1 MVMVFLAVFCAFVTE
16 GGPFFFLIQYAEFL
30 KIIGASIGA
39 LLILAPGTLLGRI
52 LNRMT
57 RAFQGSKINSRLHLN
72 LLKLMKEGE
81 KSSHGSHGGALKVAD
96 ADFVTAMMALFIVL
110 WTIGQSKQ
118 AQKHIANYFR
128 DPGALN
134 EEMHSGAL
142 SGGLVPVHNPSMSKV
157 GVLPENQTSE
167 LMSLTKE
174 GKKLEQMIASMP
186 EFRKFTNQ
194 IKITVS
200 KKGPRIELI
209 ENSEGL
215 FFDVGS
221 AALKPETVVLLKM
234 IAKELSTLPNQIIIE
249 GYTDARPYVRTDYT
263 NWELSTDRANAAR
276 RVMQDG
282 GLRKKQIL
290 EVCGYDDRRLRDPDH
305 PSDYLNHR
313 LSIPV
318 TSIISDTSRI
328 IEQIDTV
335 KIGGQ

>member
-1 MVMVFLAVFCAFVTE
+1 MSAAN
-16 GGPFFFLIQYAEFL
+16 GDRPQIN
-30 KIIGASIGA
+30 II
-39 LLILAPGTLLGRI
+39 RK
-52 LNRMT
+52 R
-57 RAFQGSKINSRLHLN
+57 KV
-72 LLKLMKEGE
+72 
-81 KSSHGSHGGALKVAD
+81 SHGSHGGAWKVAY

-110 WTIGQSKQ
+110 WIIGQSKQ
-118 AQKHIANYFR
+118 VKEYIANYFR
-128 DPGALN
+128 DPGAFN
-134 EEMHSGAL
+134 EETHSGAL

-157 GVLPENQTSE
+157 GVPLENQTSE
-167 LMSLTKE
+167 LMTLTKE
-174 GKKLEQMIASMP
+174 GKKLEQMIASTP
-186 EFRKFTNQ
+186 EFNKFMNQ

-200 KKGPRIELI
+200 KEGLRIELI

-290 EVCGYDDRRLRDPDH
+290 EVRGYGDRRLRDPDH
-305 PSDYLNHR
+305 PYDYSNR
-313 LSIPV
+313 RVSILV
-318 TSIISDTSRI
+318 TPMISDTSRVV
-328 IEQIDTV
+328 EQIDTV

>member
-1 MVMVFLAVFCAFVTE
+1 MSAAN
-16 GGPFFFLIQYAEFL
+16 GDRPQIN
-30 KIIGASIGA
+30 II
-39 LLILAPGTLLGRI
+39 RK
-52 LNRMT
+52 R
-57 RAFQGSKINSRLHLN
+57 KV
-72 LLKLMKEGE
+72 
-81 KSSHGSHGGALKVAD
+81 SHGSHGGAWKVAY

-110 WTIGQSKQ
+110 WIIGQSKQ
-118 AQKHIANYFR
+118 VKEYIANYFR
-128 DPGALN
+128 DPGAFN
-134 EEMHSGAL
+134 EETHSGAL

-157 GVLPENQTSE
+157 GVPLENQTSE
-167 LMSLTKE
+167 LMTLTKE
-174 GKKLEQMIASMP
+174 GKKLEQMIASTP
-186 EFRKFTNQ
+186 EFNKFMNQ

-200 KKGPRIELI
+200 KEGLRIELI

-276 RVMQDG
+276 RIMQDG

-290 EVCGYDDRRLRDPDH
+290 EVRGYGDRRLRDPDH
-305 PSDYLNHR
+305 PYDYSNR
-313 LSIPV
+313 RVSILV
-318 TSIISDTSRI
+318 TPMISDTSKM

>member
-1 MVMVFLAVFCAFVTE
+1 MSAANDDR
-16 GGPFFFLIQYAEFL
+16 PQIN
-30 KIIGASIGA
+30 II
-39 LLILAPGTLLGRI
+39 RK
-52 LNRMT
+52 R
-57 RAFQGSKINSRLHLN
+57 KV
-72 LLKLMKEGE
+72 
-81 KSSHGSHGGALKVAD
+81 SHGSHGGAWKVAY

-110 WTIGQSKQ
+110 WIIGQSKQ
-118 AQKHIANYFR
+118 VKEYIANYFR
-128 DPGALN
+128 DPGAFN
-134 EEMHSGAL
+134 EETHSGAL

-157 GVLPENQTSE
+157 GVPLENQTSE
-167 LMSLTKE
+167 LMTLTKE
-174 GKKLEQMIASMP
+174 GKKLKQMIASTP
-186 EFRKFTNQ
+186 EFNKFMNQ

-200 KKGPRIELI
+200 KEGLRIELI

-290 EVCGYDDRRLRDPDH
+290 EVRGYGDRRLRDPDH
-305 PSDYLNHR
+305 PYDYSNR
-313 LSIPV
+313 RVSILV
-318 TSIISDTSRI
+318 TPMISDTSKM

-335 KIGGQ
+335 KMGGQ